1 MSIPIRTRA
10 LGLAAACTV
19 ALATVILVS
28 APAQAAT
35 CNAPSGESCL
45 RITNNTKQIRS
56 LRENRT
62 NRCLTG
68 IEPGQTREWSNISFN
83 YWRHHLRFTG
93 FTGRNCEGNTQFNAW
108 DGTGWD
114 GPDSRNYYSTTLYN
128 R

>member
-1 MSIPIRTRA
+1 MSNSVRTRA
-10 LGLAAACTV
+10 LGLAAACTM

-45 RITNNTKQIRS
+45 RIINNTKQIRS

-68 IEPGQTREWSNISFN
+68 IEPGQIGEWSNISWN
-83 YWRHHLRFTG
+83 YWSHHMRFKG
-93 FTGRNCEGNTQFNAW
+93 FTGRNCEGNTQFNNW
-108 DGTGWD
+108 GGNGWS
-114 GPDSRNYYSTTLYN
+114 GPDSRNFYSITL
-128 R
+128 RSS